1 MYSLVLDNQS
11 YSISRKAITL
21 KVLMAYPRV
30 YPKGATIYIPERC
43 WNGYTVFQ
51 AREVGSLLI
60 DMNGAKVRLGNA
72 FTAFPANSFR
82 EAT

>member
-1 MYSLVLDNQS
+1 
-11 YSISRKAITL
+11 
-21 KVLMAYPRV
+21 MAYPIV
-30 YPKGATIYIPERC
+30 YPKGATIYIPERR

-51 AREVGSLLI
+51 TKEVGGLLI
-60 DMNGAKVRLGNA
+60 DMNGAKVRLGKS